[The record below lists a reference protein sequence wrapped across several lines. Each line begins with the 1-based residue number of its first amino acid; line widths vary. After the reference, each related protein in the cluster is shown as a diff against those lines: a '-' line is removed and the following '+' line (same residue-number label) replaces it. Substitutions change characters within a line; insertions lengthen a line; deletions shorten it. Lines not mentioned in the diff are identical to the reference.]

1 MDVGRG
7 GGKQGCNSVVTVFKV
22 TPQSYGDSSLKQ
34 LVNIYE
40 FHDMH
45 FRDQAIAVKRIFAK
59 YHARRVVIDANGVG
73 AGLVDEMV
81 ISNTDPKTG
90 ITYPPFGVEG
100 GSYNGWKEEY
110 NKFRTPDMIQ
120 DAMYLIKADAPFNTE
135 SYTNVQV
142 QLTSGKVKFLIDERT
157 AKAKLLSTQKGQKMT
172 PEERAKYLKPYTL
185 TSILEEEMV
194 NLREETENF
203 NIILKPANKG
213 IKKDKFSSLQYALY
227 YIKLIDDNKRKK
239 KRKYDPSEWRKLFA
253 SVGG

>member
-1 MDVGRG
+1 
-7 GGKQGCNSVVTVFKV
+7 
-22 TPQSYGDSSLKQ
+22 
-34 LVNIYE
+34 
-40 FHDMH
+40 
-45 FRDQAIAVKRIFAK
+45 
-59 YHARRVVIDANGVG
+59 
-73 AGLVDEMV
+73 
-81 ISNTDPKTG
+81 
-90 ITYPPFGVEG
+90 
-100 GSYNGWKEEY
+100 
-110 NKFRTPDMIQ
+110 MIQ

-239 KRKYDPSEWRKLFA
+239 KRKHDPSEWRKLFA